1 MEDVSMSGGD
11 VVLKVEDLHKS
22 YGNVEVLK
30 GISFEVRKGET
41 KIICGPSGSGKSTLL
56 RCLNLLTKPDKG
68 RIWLEGEEITNRSV
82 NINKVR
88 QKIGFVFQEFN
99 LFNHLTALRNVSI
112 GLEVVKKMPKEEAR
126 KIALEMLRRVG
137 LEEHAHKYPA
147 ELSGG
152 QKQRVAIAR
161 ALAMNPVIIFYDEPT
176 SALDPQLIG
185 EVLEVMKKL
194 AEEKVT
200 SIVVTHE
207 MGFAQSVGDEMLFLY
222 DGKILERGPPS
233 ELIMRPKHEVTK
245 RFFQRI
251 HEFYARERG

>member
-1 MEDVSMSGGD
+1 MSRD
-11 VVLKVEDLHKS
+11 IVLKVEDLHKS
-22 YGNVEVLK
+22 YGNVPVLK
-30 GISFEVRKGET
+30 GISFEVRRGET

-56 RCLNLLTKPDKG
+56 RCLNLITRPDKG
-68 RIWLEGEEITNRSV
+68 RIWLEGEEITDRNV

-88 QKIGFVFQEFN
+88 QRIGFVFQEFN

-112 GLEVVKKMPKEEAR
+112 GLEVVKKMDKNEAR
-126 KIALEMLRRVG
+126 RIALEMLRKVG

-161 ALAMNPVIIFYDEPT
+161 ALAMNPAIIFYDEPT

-185 EVLEVMKKL
+185 EVLEVMKAL
-194 AEEKVT
+194 AREKVT

-207 MGFAQSVGDEMLFLY
+207 MGFAQSVGDEILFMY
-222 DGKILERGPPS
+222 DGKIIERGPP
-233 ELIMRPKHEVTK
+233 LQIIQNPKCEQTRK
-245 RFFQRI
+245 FFQRI
-251 HEFYARERG
+251 HELYARENR

>member
-1 MEDVSMSGGD
+1 MGGD
-11 VVLKVEDLHKS
+11 EIVLKVEDLYKS
-22 YGNVEVLK
+22 YNNVMVLK
-30 GISFEVRKGET
+30 GISFEVHRGET

-56 RCLNLLTKPDKG
+56 RCINLLTKPDKG
-68 RIWLEGEEITNRSV
+68 MIWLEGEELTNRSI
-82 NINKVR
+82 NINRVR

-112 GLEVVKKMPKEEAR
+112 GLEVVKKMRKEEAYKRAMEVLR
-126 KIALEMLRRVG
+126 KVG

-161 ALAMNPVIIFYDEPT
+161 ALAMNPSIILYDEPT

-185 EVLEVMKKL
+185 EVLEVMKAL
-194 AEEKVT
+194 AREKVT

-207 MGFAQSVGDEMLFLY
+207 MGFAQSVGDEMLFMY
-222 DGKILERGPPS
+222 DGKIIERGPPEEVIHNPKTEIAKKFFERIQ
-233 ELIMRPKHEVTK
+233 EL
-245 RFFQRI
+245 
-251 HEFYARERG
+251 YGRERR